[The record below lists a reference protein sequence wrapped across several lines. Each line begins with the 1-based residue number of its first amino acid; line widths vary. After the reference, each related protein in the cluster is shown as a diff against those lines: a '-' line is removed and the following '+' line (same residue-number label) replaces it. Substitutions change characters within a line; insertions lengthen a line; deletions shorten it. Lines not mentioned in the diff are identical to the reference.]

1 MPRRTKIVATVG
13 PASSSPEILAG
24 MIQAGM
30 DVARVSLAH
39 TPLAEALEIHARVRE
54 VADGLGAVVAT
65 MVDLPGPLV
74 RIGRPAEPSIELV
87 QHATVTLRPGTLP
100 STPDSIYIGYQRLLD
115 DVAVGDRINIGE
127 APLVEV
133 VEVGAESVTARVVSG
148 GRLSGRAAVRI
159 PRQSAPLPIMTDI
172 ERDELAQFVAAGVDI
187 VALSARSGDDI
198 DGLGLAPIPLGPM
211 VFAKVE
217 SMDAI
222 ANLDSLVG
230 KATGIIIGRGGL
242 GLECRL
248 EELPHVQKRL
258 TEACISSGLPV
269 ITASQMLES
278 MIEASIPT
286 RAETT
291 DISNAVFD
299 GTSGLMLSSETAVG
313 AHPVLVVATMARI
326 AKRADEQ
333 FDHPEW
339 AGRVAAIR
347 MAGLDESD
355 TAITDATT
363 IGAAR
368 SADELR
374 LRTLLCISATGFT
387 VRSMARFRPRAQILG
402 FSRNPSTVRQ
412 LAASW
417 GVTPVL
423 YETSAQDYAAK
434 VAVAIAQ
441 ARRAGLV
448 EPGELVGVVAG
459 ITSADRATDTFRFVR
474 VP

>member
-1 MPRRTKIVATVG
+1 MPRRTKIVATIG
-13 PASSSPEILAG
+13 PASSSPDVLAG
-24 MIQAGM
+24 MIRAGM
-30 DVARVSLAH
+30 DVARISLAH
-39 TPLAEALEIHARVRE
+39 TPLAEALAIHARVRE
-54 VADGLGAVVAT
+54 VADELGAIVAT
-65 MVDLPGPLV
+65 MVDLPGPLI
-74 RIGRPAEPSIELV
+74 RIGRPASASIDLAA
-87 QHATVTLRPGTLP
+87 HSTITLLPGTSP
-100 STPDSIYIGYQRLLD
+100 STSDTVYIGYGQLLA
-115 DVAVGDRINIGE
+115 DVAVGDQIAIGE
-127 APLVEV
+127 TPIVEV
-133 VEVGAESVTARVVSG
+133 TEVGPRSVTARVLAG
-148 GRLSGRAAVRI
+148 GRVTGRAAVRI
-159 PRQSAPLPIMTDI
+159 PRQATPLPIMTDI
-172 ERDELAQFVAAGVDI
+172 ERAELAEFVNAGVDI
-187 VALSARSGDDI
+187 VALSARSGADL
-198 DGLGLAPIPLGPM
+198 DGLGLTPIPAGPM
-211 VFAKVE
+211 VFAKIE
-217 SMDAI
+217 SMEAV
-222 ANLDSLVG
+222 ANLAGLVER
-230 KATGIIIGRGGL
+230 ANGIIIGRGGL
-242 GLECRL
+242 GLECPL

-258 TEACISSGLPV
+258 TEDCIASGLPV
-269 ITASQMLES
+269 VTASQMLES

-313 AHPVLVVATMARI
+313 AHPALVVETMARI
-326 AKRADEQ
+326 ARRADEQ

-347 MAGLDESD
+347 MTGLDESD
-355 TAITDATT
+355 ASITDATT

-368 SADELR
+368 SADELH

-402 FSRNPSTVRQ
+402 FSRNRSTVRQ

-423 YETSAQDYAAK
+423 FETSAQDYAAK

-441 ARRAGLV
+441 AKRAGLV
-448 EPGELVGVVAG
+448 QQGELVGVVAG

>member
-1 MPRRTKIVATVG
+1 MPRRTKIVATIG
-13 PASSSPEILAG
+13 PASSSREVLAG
-24 MIQAGM
+24 MIRAGM

-39 TPLAEALEIHARVRE
+39 TPLAEALEIHARVRQ
-54 VADGLGAVVAT
+54 VADELGAIVAT
-65 MVDLPGPLV
+65 LVDLPGPLI
-74 RIGRPAEPSIELV
+74 RIGRPAIPGIELV
-87 QHATVTLRPGTLP
+87 QDTTVMLLPGTVR
-100 STPDSIYIGYQRLLD
+100 STPDTVYVGYEQLLD
-115 DVAVGDRINIGE
+115 DVVVGDRINIGE
-127 APLVEV
+127 AALVEV
-133 VEVGAESVTARVVSG
+133 TEVGPQSVTTRVLSG

-159 PRQSAPLPIMTDI
+159 PRQSVPLPIMTAI
-172 ERDELAQFVAAGVDI
+172 ERDELAEFVAAGVDI
-187 VALSARSGDDI
+187 VALSARSGDDL
-198 DGLGLAPIPLGPM
+198 DGLNLPPIPAGPM

-217 SMDAI
+217 SMEAV
-222 ANLDSLVG
+222 ANLAGLVG
-230 KATGIIIGRGGL
+230 KANGIILGRGGL

-248 EELPHVQKRL
+248 EDLPHVQKRL
-258 TEACISSGLPV
+258 TEDCISSGLPV
-269 ITASQMLES
+269 VTASQMLES
-278 MIEASIPT
+278 MIESSIPT

-313 AHPVLVVATMARI
+313 AHPVLVVETMARI
-326 AKRADEQ
+326 ARRADEQ
-333 FDHPEW
+333 FDHFDW
-339 AGRVAAIR
+339 SSRVSAIR

-387 VRSMARFRPRAQILG
+387 VRSMARFRPSAQILG

-423 YETSAQDYAAK
+423 YQTSASDYAAK

-441 ARRAGLV
+441 AKRAGLV
-448 EPGELVGVVAG
+448 EAGELVGVVAG